1 MKMKRLQ
8 SSARLSKG
16 RSGSE
21 ESLVLKGC
29 RIVKLCRKSLHGANV
44 LLFLLNLTRIS
55 KVLIF
60 FYKEIIK
67 SAEVRSMFAFKKKRT
82 LRKTLSPEAFLSFSD
97 LKFFTDI
104 WILFHGCECICV
116 YIHVS
121 LSYSRA
127 VLLWIKLHSARY
139 LHI

>member
-1 MKMKRLQ
+1 LGNN
-8 SSARLSKG
+8 ARLCKG
-16 RSGSE
+16 RFGSE

-29 RIVKLCRKSLHGANV
+29 HVVSPCHKSLHGTIV

-67 SAEVRSMFAFKKKRT
+67 NAEVRSKFAFRKKDIG
-82 LRKTLSPEAFLSFSD
+82 PEALLLFYD

-104 WILFHGCECICV
+104 
-116 YIHVS
+116 
-121 LSYSRA
+121 
-127 VLLWIKLHSARY
+127 
-139 LHI
+139 